1 MGFQENFN
9 VLTFVAV
16 SNLSNKLSNKQFLR
30 GLWGLAATIP
40 PGLNTES
47 RQKNPTPSLS
57 LEEVHLHTAKA
68 AA

>member
-1 MGFQENFN
+1 MDFQENFN

-16 SNLSNKLSNKQFLR
+16 SNLSNKLSNKQLLR

-47 RQKNPTPSLS
+47 RQKNPSSSLS
-57 LEEVHLHTAKA
+57 QEEVYLHTVKA